1 MTKRILALILCFA
14 TVLSMLPPGGIS
26 AVDSETSTSK
36 HVNYGA
42 VIGNTAHFNLD
53 YYVNFLVFS
62 DPSVFGYD
70 VDWNDESNWIYHDEV
85 AESYGVPESHV
96 FSSALILT
104 VRNYYFDAENN
115 ALWYKVDAAPGYEL
129 PEAMQESCWVFI
141 NYTDVYQEEGWQEWA
156 ADSLIVDNSG
166 RNFVFDKDGN
176 PITSAEIGLYDT
188 LNLTCRTTL
197 AGSASYQW
205 QILVGDEW
213 AEIMGANT
221 ASLPVSY
228 TLLANALDTGGS
240 AQLRCVTRS
249 GSKTATGEPVT
260 VTVDTNF
267 DYDNYVHPEEEKTPP
282 ESRSLIRSVGSGGV
296 MPLAEGDSNVCYVT
310 VQYLFANG
318 TQAANPFV
326 AEVPLN
332 IAQSITANF
341 PYVQGYLPHYE
352 GVRQD
357 SLTINK
363 VFTGNEVYTVIYEPT
378 EVSYTVDIYFQ
389 NVDNDNYSFYDSV
402 QYEGLTG
409 SKVPL
414 NTGSYAGMRE
424 LLHETPTIAADGSTH
439 VEVYYDRIYFMT
451 RVYLMGGYGIYSVY
465 ARYGADLQSHLSAP
479 TRPGYSFVGW
489 DEYKV
494 DSDDDDVPD
503 TGGDG
508 IADTVYATVPAK
520 NLAYVALWKEDDTV
534 QVNVVFWGQ
543 NPNDDEYSYLQTKEL
558 YVKPGLELT
567 YSLAGGYV
575 CGLQEHTHGT
585 GCTVDCGF
593 TGHTHNDSCYGNC
606 THTVHNELSCY
617 TTQTPPKA
625 EDQTGNAATAFTN
638 LKNSESQPTEG
649 YVYRYAYRPNY
660 SNTTYYYNFFFVGKQ
675 WYYLGQNDATNR
687 DVTLEGVLFRITK
700 NPNRNSYVS
709 QLATLKCNHTHTQ
722 SCLDCDLHVH
732 VGTCYTCTEHTHT
745 AATCGYPTFEDYSA
759 NLWTLSTKEGLQET
773 ITVERDGSSVLNVYF
788 DRTIFDITFYDGGLV
803 YTISE
808 KWGSNI
814 SAHWPIKGTN
824 GTTYSGGVRWD
835 PDENCKTFTEVLVY
849 IDIMPAESFSLSRSN
864 STNEKYTM
872 HYMVEVLPGAD
883 YTHTYTYNRST
894 KYFVE
899 YKVVEARYNYVTEK
913 EDFIALQGFNKW
925 ISNPTF
931 SNGQINKNSDTDVYF
946 YYARTADNK
955 LEFYS
960 GNDVVKTEML
970 LYEQP
975 LNTFA
980 DYTNPPP
987 PSNVEEGSHEFK
999 GWYFNPQCTRPA
1011 DLTAMTMPTGNL
1023 ALYAKWEPKFHEVRI
1038 VLQKNEDGVY
1048 GPEDSVIYEGD
1059 SKKESL
1065 SVLHGTIVFSGND
1078 NKIPPTPDNGLYK
1091 FLGWFYEDDGVE
1103 LMWDFEHH
1111 PVVSDT
1117 VIYAKWSS
1125 EVLVPYTIYY
1135 KDALGNDIA
1144 EPTIGSSLAGHSL
1157 TVKAKVG
1164 NELYAGYRQ
1173 GYFPNVV
1180 SHSIELRTENALDG
1194 ITYTFVYTKAATKQY
1209 TVHYLDADN
1218 GNAEMTAPIVRDSLY
1233 AMVTETFK
1241 SFADVTAYK
1250 DHVPDAYQKTLV
1262 LSANPDDNHLYFY
1275 YKKSVSSG
1283 VWYVEHVVQDKND
1296 PTLYNAHSNNGG
1308 VGDTGTPIVPSWP
1321 VDLSTDGYVFKEAII
1336 NNGTTTETVT
1346 SWDQVKGAITKEGLS
1361 IQIKYDRIKYPYKV
1375 VYLNKDNGNTIHA
1388 PDVFTGAM
1396 YGSVAQAPTQ
1406 LPNIS
1411 GYVYASSTT
1420 CTIVKDGP
1428 SDITKN
1434 IIYVYYTEQ
1443 SVRLD
1448 FKVVGPNGCGT
1459 VSPESTYVK
1468 VNSDTGAS
1476 CTATPAKGYRFV
1488 GWYSDAACKNLCTAN
1503 PMLILKKPDDG
1514 WAYTT
1519 YYAKFEL
1526 GVAPLTIKRENAEA
1540 GQVYVYEIKR
1550 ADDPAFVIYVT
1561 ITGNGAAIIRDLPI
1575 ASYTVT
1581 QQNGWSWRYDD
1592 STQSVN
1598 HQNVDGTIIT
1608 FGGSSKTNQWL
1619 NGNSQLEKNQRG

>member
-26 AVDSETSTSK
+26 AVGSETSTSE

-62 DPSVFGYD
+62 DPSVFDYD

-104 VRNYYFDAENN
+104 VQNYYFDAENN

-129 PEAMQESCWVFI
+129 PEAMQESCWAFI

-228 TLLANALDTGGS
+228 TLLASALDTGDS

-267 DYDNYVHPEEEKTPP
+267 DYGNYVHPEEEETQP
-282 ESRSLIRSVGSGGV
+282 ESRSLIRSVGSGRV
-296 MPLAEGDSNVCYVT
+296 MPLVEGDSNVCYVT
-310 VQYLFANG
+310 VQYLFENG
-318 TQAANPFV
+318 TQAANSFV
-326 AEVPLN
+326 AEVPLDV
-332 IAQSITANF
+332 AQSVTATF

-378 EVSYTVDIYFQ
+378 EVTYTVDIYFQ

-414 NTGSYAGMRE
+414 NTGTYAGMRE

-520 NLAYVALWKEDDTV
+520 NLAYVALWKENDTV

-543 NPNDDEYSYLQTKEL
+543 NPNDDGYSYLQTKEL
-558 YVKPGLELT
+558 YVKPGLNLT
-567 YSLAGGYV
+567 YGLGNEFV
-575 CGLQEHTHGT
+575 CGLQAHTHDT
-585 GCTVDCGF
+585 GCTVNCGLE
-593 TGHTHNDSCYGNC
+593 GHTHGENCYGNC

-617 TTQTPPKA
+617 TTQTLQTA
-625 EDQTGNAATAFTN
+625 TGNAETAFTE
-638 LKNSESQPTEG
+638 LKNRVPQPTEG
-649 YVYRYAYRPNY
+649 YVYRYRYY
-660 SNTTYYYNFFFVGKQ
+660 SYGFGGGTTYYNFFYIGGQ
-675 WYYLGQNDATNR
+675 WYYLGSNNAYSGVDATGIGNPSYNNP
-687 DVTLEGVLFRITK
+687 VTSKSAT
-700 NPNRNSYVS
+700 PNCS
-709 QLATLKCNHTHTQ
+709 HTHTQ

-732 VGTCYTCTEHTHT
+732 VGGCYSCGKPAHTHT
-745 AATCGYPTFEDYSA
+745 AATCSYPTFKGYDA

-773 ITVERDGSSVLNVYF
+773 VTAKQDGSTVLNVYF
-788 DRTIFDITFYDGGLV
+788 DRTTRTLTFNYDYRSNKYQKIESITAKWGASIVTPYKQIMENAGSSFWSASTNGGGPYTNFFGIMPQESASYYNRGTTGSNGSMIYYGQNLDGSGYTEMFKVTGVGGYTVTDEDRYLFEGYVYDHGSSNGAQCGGATFY
-803 YTISE
+803 
-808 KWGSNI
+808 
-814 SAHWPIKGTN
+814 
-824 GTTYSGGVRWD
+824 
-835 PDENCKTFTEVLVY
+835 
-849 IDIMPAESFSLSRSN
+849 
-864 STNEKYTM
+864 
-872 HYMVEVLPGAD
+872 
-883 YTHTYTYNRST
+883 YNRANN
-894 KYFVE
+894 V
-899 YKVVEARYNYVTEK
+899 
-913 EDFIALQGFNKW
+913 
-925 ISNPTF
+925 
-931 SNGQINKNSDTDVYF
+931 
-946 YYARTADNK
+946 
-955 LEFYS
+955 LEFFS
-960 GNDVVKTEML
+960 GNEVVRTETL

-980 DYTNPPP
+980 DYTNPPL

-999 GWYFNPQCTRPA
+999 GWYFNPECTIPA
-1011 DLTAMTMPTGNL
+1011 DLATMTMPAGNL

-1059 SKKESL
+1059 NKKESL
-1065 SVLHGTIVFSGND
+1065 SVLHGTIVFSGNE

-1135 KDALGNDIA
+1135 KDELGNDIA
-1144 EPTIGSSLAGHSL
+1144 APTIGSSLAGHSL

-1180 SHSIELRTENALDG
+1180 SHSVELRTENALDG

-1241 SFADVTAYK
+1241 SFADVAEYK
-1250 DHVPDAYQKTLV
+1250 DHVPDAYQKTLI
-1262 LSANPDDNHLYFY
+1262 LGANPDDNHLYFY
-1275 YKKSVSSG
+1275 YRKSETSG
-1283 VWYVEHVVQDKND
+1283 VWYVEHIVQDKND

-1308 VGDTGTPIVPSWP
+1308 VGDIGTSIVPTWP

-1336 NNGTTTETVT
+1336 NNGTTTKTVT
-1346 SWDQVKGAITKEGLS
+1346 SWDLVKGAITEEGLS
-1361 IQIKYDRIKYPYKV
+1361 IQVKYDRIKYPYKV
-1375 VYLNKDNGNTIHA
+1375 VYLNKDNGNTIHE
-1388 PDVFTGAM
+1388 PNVFTGAM
-1396 YGSVAQAPTQ
+1396 YGSVAQAPAQ

-1488 GWYSDAACKNLCTAN
+1488 GWYSDAACNNLCTAN

-1526 GVAPLTIKRENAEA
+1526 AVAPLTIKRENAEA
-1540 GQVYVYEIKR
+1540 GQVYVYEIKK
-1550 ADDPAFVIYVT
+1550 ADDPTFVIYVT
-1561 ITGNGAAIIRDLPI
+1561 ITGNGAAVIRDLPI

-1592 STQSVN
+1592 SAQSFNHQSV
-1598 HQNVDGTIIT
+1598 VGTIVT

>member
-26 AVDSETSTSK
+26 AVGSETSTSE

-62 DPSVFGYD
+62 DPSVFDYD

-129 PEAMQESCWVFI
+129 PEAMQESCWAFI

-228 TLLANALDTGGS
+228 TLLASALDTGDS

-267 DYDNYVHPEEEKTPP
+267 DYDNYVHPEEEETQP
-282 ESRSLIRSVGSGGV
+282 ESRSLIRSVGSGRV

-332 IAQSITANF
+332 VAQSITANF

-352 GVRQD
+352 GVHQD

-363 VFTGNEVYTVIYEPT
+363 VFTGNELYTVIYEPT
-378 EVSYTVDIYFQ
+378 EVTYTVDIYFQ

-414 NTGSYAGMRE
+414 NTGTYAGMRE

-439 VEVYYDRIYFMT
+439 VEVYYDRIYFMA

-508 IADTVYATVPAK
+508 IADTVYPTVPAK
-520 NLAYVALWKEDDTV
+520 NLAYVALWKENNTT

-543 NPNDDEYSYLQTKEL
+543 NPNDDGYSYLQTKEL
-558 YVKPGLELT
+558 HVKPGLELT
-567 YSLAGGYV
+567 YSLADGYV
-575 CGLQEHTHGT
+575 CGLQEHTHDT
-585 GCTVDCGF
+585 GCTVNCGLE
-593 TGHTHNDSCYGNC
+593 GHTHGENCYGNC

-617 TTQTPPKA
+617 TTQTPPKP
-625 EDQTGNAATAFTN
+625 EDEWGVATAFN
-638 LKNSESQPTEG
+638 DLKSKVSQPKEG
-649 YVYRYAYRPNY
+649 YVYRYRYYNY
-660 SNTTYYYNFFFVGKQ
+660 WTYNFFYVGGQ
-675 WYYLGQNDATNR
+675 WYYLGQNDRTNN
-687 DVTLEGVLFRITK
+687 VTLQGVTFQIS
-700 NPNRNSYVS
+700 NPQNNNYTSA
-709 QLATLKCNHTHTQ
+709 QATPNCNHTHTQ

-745 AATCGYPTFEDYSA
+745 AATCGYPTFKDYSA

-773 ITVERDGSSVLNVYF
+773 ITAERDGSSVLNVYF
-788 DRTIFDITFYDGGLV
+788 DRTTRTLTFKATGYNGATLATITD
-803 YTISE
+803 
-808 KWGSNI
+808 KWGSDI
-814 SAHWPIKGTN
+814 RDRFQTI
-824 GTTYSGGVRWD
+824 
-835 PDENCKTFTEVLVY
+835 CKANTFLW
-849 IDIMPAESFSLSRSN
+849 SRSTDGSSPWTSFLDVMPQEN
-864 STNEKYTM
+864 RTYYAKTSNGSTQVAQYWGQDLDGNYTIPLFTSEVKYTSNLTVSEEEF
-872 HYMVEVLPGAD
+872 VEISGFVFNASK
-883 YTHTYTYNRST
+883 ST
-894 KYFVE
+894 KTGVS
-899 YKVVEARYNYVTEK
+899 
-913 EDFIALQGFNKW
+913 FNGAK
-925 ISNPTF
+925 
-931 SNGQINKNSDTDVYF
+931 F
-946 YYARTADNK
+946 YYDRKADNV

-960 GNDVVKTEML
+960 GNDVVRTETL

-987 PSNVEEGSHEFK
+987 PGNVEEGSHEFK
-999 GWYFNPQCTRPA
+999 GWYLNPQCTRPA
-1011 DLTAMTMPTGNL
+1011 DLTAMTMPAGNL

-1059 SKKESL
+1059 SKKESI

-1144 EPTIGSSLAGHSL
+1144 DPTIGSSLAGHSL

-1180 SHSIELRTENALDG
+1180 SHSVELRTENALDG

-1218 GNAEMTAPIVRDSLY
+1218 GNAEMTAPIVRDSSY

-1375 VYLNKDNGNTIHA
+1375 VYLNKDNGNTIHKA
-1388 PDVFTGAM
+1388 DVFTGAM
-1396 YGSVAQAPTQ
+1396 YGSVAQAPAQ

-1488 GWYSDAACKNLCTAN
+1488 GWYSDAACNNLCTAN

-1540 GQVYVYEIKR
+1540 GQVYVYEIKK

-1561 ITGNGAAIIRDLPI
+1561 ITGNGAAVIRDLPI

-1592 STQSVN
+1592 SAQSFN
-1598 HQNVDGTIIT
+1598 HQSVDGTIVT